1 MKKTII
7 TSIVTFILGGGV
19 GYLVTKKALEDYYA
33 QLAQEEIDDVKSFY
47 EMKFNK
53 ISQVS
58 TDAPEEM
65 TEEQYEASV
74 EKRTDKNYETKGDK
88 TIWPRANVQKLHE
101 KGYTITEIADKLGMT
116 DGEVEDYLEP
126 VIKSPLARDQV
137 RPGGKV
143 AYHDMAKENMK
154 TQLNMP
160 RDSIEHHNVFDRAG
174 ARKEIDPIDDDAT
187 NEPADDGYEH
197 ERDLS
202 GIDRTGPYEISSDEY
217 NDEFLDHDKVSI
229 YYYVLDDTLCDE
241 HEEVMDDLAG
251 TVGLDFFK
259 TLENHPT
266 AWVRNERLAIDYE
279 ICVVRSSYAEVV
291 QGVPHKA
298 MSPRE
303 QYLNRQRRG
312 PNDDE

>member
-7 TSIVTFILGGGV
+7 TGIVTFILGGGV
-19 GYLVTKKALEDYYA
+19 GYLATKKALEGYYA
-33 QLAQEEIDDVKSFY
+33 QLAQEEIDSVKSFY
-47 EMKFNK
+47 EMKLNK
-53 ISQVS
+53 MAQESADDPS
-58 TDAPEEM
+58 CEM
-65 TEEQYEASV
+65 TQEQYE
-74 EKRTDKNYETKGDK
+74 
-88 TIWPRANVQKLHE
+88 QHHE
-101 KGYTITEIADKLGMT
+101 KKSDESPKSKVQFLHKEGYTVTEIADELGMT
-116 DGEVEDYLEP
+116 DGEVQDYLEP

-174 ARKEIDPIDDDAT
+174 ARKEINPIDDAM

-229 YYYVLDDTLCDE
+229 YYYMLDDTLCDE
-241 HEEVMDDLAG
+241 HEEVMDDIAG

-291 QGVPHKA
+291 HGIPHKA

-303 QYLNRQRRG
+303 QYQNRQRRR

>member
-7 TSIVTFILGGGV
+7 TGIVSFVLGGGV
-19 GYLVTKKALEDYYA
+19 GYLVAKKMLDEKYA
-33 QLAQEEIDDVKSFY
+33 DLAQAEIDDVRDYY
-47 EMKFNK
+47 ERKFEPKHFNPDK
-53 ISQVS
+53 FELDQKDCEA
-58 TDAPEEM
+58 TEM
-65 TEEQYEASV
+65 SEREYEAAHAG
-74 EKRTDKNYETKGDK
+74 ELPRTK
-88 TIWPRANVQKLHE
+88 VQVLYK
-101 KGYTITEIADKLGMT
+101 KGYTITEIADELGMT
-116 DGEVEDYLEP
+116 DGEVQDYLEP

-143 AYHDMAKENMK
+143 AYNDMAKENMK

-160 RDSIEHHNVFDRAG
+160 RDSIERHNVFDRAG
-174 ARKEIDPIDDDAT
+174 ARKEIDPIDDT
-187 NEPADDGYEH
+187 MNEPADDGYEH

-241 HEEVMDDLAG
+241 HEEVMDDIAG

>member
-7 TSIVTFILGGGV
+7 TGIVTFILGGGV
-19 GYLVTKKALEDYYA
+19 GYLVTKKALEGYYA
-33 QLAQEEIDDVKSFY
+33 ELAQEEIDDVKSFY

-53 ISQVS
+53 MTQDSA
-58 TDAPEEM
+58 DAPEEM

-116 DGEVEDYLEP
+116 DGEVQDYLEP

-174 ARKEIDPIDDDAT
+174 ARKEINPIDDAM

-229 YYYVLDDTLCDE
+229 YYYMLDDTLCDE
-241 HEEVMDDLAG
+241 HEEVMDDIAG

>member
-7 TSIVTFILGGGV
+7 TGIVTFILGGGV

-53 ISQVS
+53 ISQDDS
-58 TDAPEEM
+58 SCET
-65 TEEQYEASV
+65 TQEQYE
-74 EKRTDKNYETKGDK
+74 ER
-88 TIWPRANVQKLHE
+88 HE
-101 KGYTITEIADKLGMT
+101 KKSDESPKSKVQFLHKEGRTITEIADELGMT
-116 DGEVEDYLEP
+116 DGEVQDYLEP

-143 AYHDMAKENMK
+143 SYHDMAKENMK

-174 ARKEIDPIDDDAT
+174 ARKEIDPIDDAM

-197 ERDLS
+197 ERNLS

-241 HEEVMDDLAG
+241 HEEVMDDIAG

-259 TLENHPT
+259 TLDNHPT